1 MVFVIIFMIN
11 IVIIIYVMLYISSV
25 LLKYWRYMKRFY
37 FKSNLYGY
45 DRDCDVYIDKFMFI
59 FKVIFFVFDLVVD
72 VIGWGGGGFWI
83 SGLWVWFW
91 CGFCGYISS
100 GGGGS
105 DVGCG
110 WCLLNFILCFFK

>member
-1 MVFVIIFMIN
+1 
-11 IVIIIYVMLYISSV
+11 MLYISSV

-72 VIGWGGGGFWI
+72 VIG
-83 SGLWVWFW
+83 
-91 CGFCGYISS
+91 
-100 GGGGS
+100 
-105 DVGCG
+105 
-110 WCLLNFILCFFK
+110 